1 MQFALE
7 PGSLERW
14 TLRDPEVFYWLV
26 VSNIFYFPQYM
37 YRGYHFVYQSRYH
50 VTPTK
55 GFVRL
60 HFVRITLVC
69 TRFL

>member
-26 VSNIFYFPQYM
+26 VSNMLFFTIYVIILP
-37 YRGYHFVYQSRYH
+37 
-50 VTPTK
+50 
-55 GFVRL
+55 
-60 HFVRITLVC
+60 ID
-69 TRFL
+69 